1 MDKAPDLRYNPLYYG
16 FKQGIVSIYH
26 SLQQIDRITLPNGL
40 QVWAKERPGT
50 GTVTAILV
58 VRVGARVEDRS
69 TSGLSHFL
77 EHLLFDGTERWDEG
91 EIRQV
96 IERIGGSF
104 NGWTGHEGTGFEVE
118 VEASHLAT
126 AFEWLAEV
134 VFRSTLPPDKIRKE
148 RNILFQ
154 EKGGRLG
161 VLINLFFDVCERL
174 GIVYDMRREVV
185 RRLFPGSRL
194 EEYVIG
200 RDRSLSRITRAQL
213 LEHYRRYYVPN
224 NMVLIVVGDVPSA
237 HVFAEAERH
246 FGGFPAGE
254 LPAPPPASGPPP
266 GRFIEVRV
274 RWPYWIDRALVRLGA
289 RTVGLRDKDRYPL
302 AVLGWMLADR
312 LWTELREQKGLVY
325 GVGAYNHEYTDGGY
339 FTVET
344 DFDGEQLETI
354 VTSIKKDLDDLKEG
368 HFTDELLARAK
379 QVLRGRAVLGLDS
392 NYELAA
398 MFTEPALYLG
408 PDEPIPDHFAAIEAV
423 SREDVQ
429 RVAQT
434 YFRPDN
440 CYQALFR
447 PAFTLREA
455 LIGGGAALAAVVPLV
470 VWAVQRRRRN

>member
-1 MDKAPDLRYNPLYYG
+1 MDICSDLRYNPPVMPRPMPDATSVSSLYR
-16 FKQGIVSIYH
+16 
-26 SLQQIDRITLPNGL
+26 IDRTTLPNGL

-50 GTVTAILV
+50 GTIAAVLV
-58 VRVGARVEDRS
+58 VRVGARVEDRA

-77 EHLLFDGTERWDEG
+77 EHLLFDGTERWDES

-96 IERIGGSF
+96 IERIGGFF
-104 NGWTGHEGTGFEVE
+104 NGWTGYEGTGYEVE
-118 VEASHLAT
+118 VEAKHLST
-126 AFEWLAEV
+126 ALDWLAEIA
-134 VFRSTLPPDKIRKE
+134 FRSTLPPDKVRKE

-161 VLINLFFDVCERL
+161 AILNFFLDLCDRL
-174 GIVYDMRREVV
+174 GIVYNMRREVV

-194 EEYVIG
+194 EESIIG
-200 RDRSLSRITRAQL
+200 RDRSLSRITRQQL
-213 LEHYRRYYVPN
+213 WEHYRRYYIPN

-237 HVFAEAERH
+237 KVFAEAERY

-266 GRFIEVRV
+266 GRFINVRV

-312 LWTELREQKGLVY
+312 LWTELREEKGLVY

-344 DFDGEQLETI
+344 DFDGAQLETI
-354 VTSIKKDLDDLKEG
+354 VTSIKRELDDLKEG
-368 HFTDELLARAK
+368 RFDDESLARAK
-379 QVLRGRAVLGLDS
+379 EVLRGRTLLSLDS

-408 PDEPIPDHFAAIEAV
+408 PDEPVPDHFAEIEAV
-423 SREDVQ
+423 TREDVQ

-434 YFRPDN
+434 YFRQEN
-440 CYQALFR
+440 SYQALFR

-455 LIGGGAALAAVVPLV
+455 LIGGGAAVAVAVPLLF
-470 VWAVQRRRRN
+470 WMWRRRRHP